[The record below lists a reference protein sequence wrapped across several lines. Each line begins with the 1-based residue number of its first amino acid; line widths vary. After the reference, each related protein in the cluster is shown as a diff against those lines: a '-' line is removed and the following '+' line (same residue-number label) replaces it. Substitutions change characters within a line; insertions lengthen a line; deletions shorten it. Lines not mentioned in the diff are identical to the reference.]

1 MREEFVEA
9 VLAVVE
15 LVPEGSVVAYGDVAE
30 LLGAGG
36 PRQVGTVMSR
46 YGGQVAWW
54 RVLKSSGAAPE
65 SHEERALRHYLA
77 EGTPLRGDPG
87 RASWRVDIGQA
98 RWAPSDEEL
107 DLVEEIAEA
116 LHERLHGPKARLRK
130 LSDPDGGMDP

>member
-36 PRQVGTVMSR
+36 PRQVGAVMSH
-46 YGGQVAWW
+46 YGSHVPWW

-65 SHEERALRHYLA
+65 SLEERALTHYLA
-77 EGTPLRGDPG
+77 ERTPLRGRPDEG
-87 RASWRVDIGQA
+87 SWRVDIGQA
-98 RWAPSDEEL
+98 RWAPTDDEL
-107 DLVEEIAEA
+107 DLVEEIAETLRA
-116 LHERLHGPKARLRK
+116 RLHGPTSRHRK